1 MAEKQTRL
9 FILGFGRPGIARYV
23 LEQVKSAKN
32 KKWIDFADW
41 ALIEKPADG
50 GPAKITESTKADP
63 GAARGLGFGGLAG
76 GVLAVI
82 SGPIGVGAVAAGAAI
97 GAVTAGLKDSG
108 LKDKDL
114 ESMSHLMAAGREGI
128 VVAVPMDRADEF
140 QEYVDS
146 DEIFQSADRKLTVDI
161 VPGRTLEQAIA
172 EYIEHEED

>member
-23 LEQVKSAKN
+23 LEQVKSAKD
-32 KKWIDFADW
+32 KKWVEFADW

-50 GPAKITESTKADP
+50 SKAKITESTRADP
-63 GAARGLGFGGLAG
+63 GGARGAGFGGLAG

-97 GAVTAGLKDSG
+97 GAVTSALKDSG

-146 DEIFQSADRKLTVDI
+146 DEIFQAADRKLTVDI

>member
-23 LEQVKSAKN
+23 LEQVKEAKH

-41 ALIEKPADG
+41 ALIQKPEG
-50 GPAKITESTKADP
+50 GGEATIITDKNADP
-63 GAARGLGFGGLAG
+63 GAARGAGFGGLAG

-82 SGPIGVGAVAAGAAI
+82 SGPIGVGAVAAGAAV
-97 GAVTAGLKDSG
+97 GAVSAALKDSG

-161 VPGRTLEQAIA
+161 VPGRTLEQAIG
-172 EYIEHEED
+172 EYVEHEED